1 MYKTQ
6 FIVFLTAANGV
17 RHHDSNGTRHE
28 VHVRTGGILSAGA
41 IGSPQLLLLSGL
53 GPNSSLLSLNILVVG
68 DHPFVRQF
76 MADNPRNSINLLV
89 PVRLTD
95 VGVRVAGITN
105 SGPYVESLTISRV
118 SRPKSTGSLNLI
130 SSFDVTVGPR
140 VQFNYYSNTEDLLQC
155 RNIVDVFRNVLET
168 QAVEEYKF
176 PSIIGLRH
184 FSYIGPS
191 IPTDPSDEESI
202 ATFCRKTLATFWH
215 HHGGCLVNKVV
226 DSHL

>member
-1 MYKTQ
+1 MYKTH

-17 RHHDSNGTRHE
+17 RHHDSNGTRHK
-28 VHVRTGGILSAGA
+28 VHVRTCGILSAGA

-105 SGPYVESLTISRV
+105 SGPYVESLAIPRV
-118 SRPKSTGSLNLI
+118 TSIIPFIPNLNLI
-130 SSFDVTVGPR
+130 PAANSSVV
-140 VQFNYYSNTEDLLQC
+140 
-155 RNIVDVFRNVLET
+155 VF
-168 QAVEEYKF
+168 
-176 PSIIGLRH
+176 
-184 FSYIGPS
+184 
-191 IPTDPSDEESI
+191 
-202 ATFCRKTLATFWH
+202 
-215 HHGGCLVNKVV
+215 
-226 DSHL
+226 